1 MIVRRIY
8 DWVLSWADSRYGFIA
23 LLVVAFCESS
33 FFPIPPDVLLIP
45 LVLGATHRYWHYALG
60 TTIASVVGGLFG
72 YGIGFFA
79 WQTLGRWLVEK
90 LMAIEL
96 LMVDGRQDIAL
107 PGYLAN
113 ILGERFLFQT
123 FDTYNA
129 WVVFVFGL
137 TPLPY
142 KLVTIAAGFAQTNP
156 IVFAVASV
164 VSRGLRFF
172 VVAYLIYRFGELA
185 KRFIDKY
192 LNLLAIIFC
201 LLLIGGFLLMTL
213 VFKPG

>member
-60 TTIASVVGGLFG
+60 TTIASVVGGIFG

-90 LMAIEL
+90 VMAIEL
-96 LMVDGRQDIAL
+96 LMVNGRQDVAL
-107 PGYLAN
+107 PGYLAS
-113 ILGERFLFQT
+113 ILNENYLFQT
-123 FDTYNA
+123 FDSYNA
-129 WVVFVFGL
+129 WIVFVFGL

-142 KLVTIAAGFAQTNP
+142 KLVTISAGFTQTNP
-156 IVFAVASV
+156 VVFTLASIGA
-164 VSRGLRFF
+164 RGLRFF
-172 VVAYLIYRFGELA
+172 VVAYLIYRFGEGA
-185 KRFIDKY
+185 KRFIDNY
-192 LNLLAIIFC
+192 FNLLAIIFC
-201 LLLIGGFLLMTL
+201 LLLIGGFLVMTL
-213 VFKPG
+213 VF

>member
-1 MIVRRIY
+1 MIIRRVY

-23 LLVVAFCESS
+23 LLIVAFCESS

-72 YGIGFFA
+72 YGTGFFA

-90 LMAIEL
+90 VMAIEL
-96 LMVDGRQDIAL
+96 LMVNGRQDIAL
-107 PGYLAN
+107 PGYLVN
-113 ILGERFLFQT
+113 ILGERYLFQT

-156 IVFAVASV
+156 LVFTIASV

-172 VVAYLIYRFGELA
+172 VVAYLIYRFGGVA
-185 KRFIDKY
+185 KRLIDKY
-192 LNLLAIIFC
+192 FNLLAIIFC

-213 VFKPG
+213 VF

>member
-1 MIVRRIY
+1 MIVRRTY
-8 DWVLSWADSRYGFIA
+8 DWVLSWADSRCGFIA

-90 LMAIEL
+90 VMAVEL
-96 LMVDGRQDIAL
+96 LMVDGRQDVAL

-113 ILGERFLFQT
+113 ILGEKFLFQT

-156 IVFAVASV
+156 LVFTLASAI
-164 VSRGLRFF
+164 SRGLRFF
-172 VVAYLIYRFGELA
+172 VVAYLIYRFGEVA

-192 LNLLAIIFC
+192 FNLLAIIFC
-201 LLLIGGFLLMTL
+201 LLLIGGFLLVTM
-213 VFKPG
+213 VFKPD

>member
-1 MIVRRIY
+1 MIVRRLY
-8 DWVLSWADSRYGFIA
+8 DWVLSWANSRYGFVA

-33 FFPIPPDVLLIP
+33 FFPIPPDVLLIA
-45 LVLGATHRYWHYALG
+45 LTLGATHRYWHYALAA
-60 TTIASVVGGLFG
+60 TVASVGGGILG

-90 LMAIEL
+90 VMAIEL
-96 LMVDGRQDIAL
+96 VLVDGRQDIAL
-107 PGYLAN
+107 PTYLTS
-113 ILGERFLFQT
+113 ILGENYLFQT

-142 KLVTIAAGFAQTNP
+142 KLVTIAAGFAQTNLA
-156 IVFAVASV
+156 VFILAST

-172 VVAYLIYRFGELA
+172 VVAYLVYRFGERA

-192 LNLLAIIFC
+192 FNLLAIVFC
-201 LLLIGGFLLMTL
+201 LLLVGGFLLLTV
-213 VFKPG
+213 VFRSG

>member
-1 MIVRRIY
+1 MIVRRTY

-90 LMAIEL
+90 VMAVEL
-96 LMVDGRQDIAL
+96 LMVDGRQDVAL

-113 ILGERFLFQT
+113 ILGEKFLFQT

-156 IVFAVASV
+156 LVFTLASAI
-164 VSRGLRFF
+164 SRGLRFF
-172 VVAYLIYRFGELA
+172 VVAYLIYRFGEVA

-192 LNLLAIIFC
+192 FNLLAIIFC
-201 LLLIGGFLLMTL
+201 LLLIGGFLLVTM
-213 VFKPG
+213 VFKPD

>member
-60 TTIASVVGGLFG
+60 TTIASVVGGIFG

-90 LMAIEL
+90 VMAIEL
-96 LMVDGRQDIAL
+96 LMVNGRQDVAL
-107 PGYLAN
+107 PGYLAS
-113 ILGERFLFQT
+113 ILNENYLFQT
-123 FDTYNA
+123 FDSYNA
-129 WVVFVFGL
+129 WIVFIFGL

-142 KLVTIAAGFAQTNP
+142 KLVTISAGFTQTNP
-156 IVFAVASV
+156 VVFTLASIGA
-164 VSRGLRFF
+164 RGLRFF
-172 VVAYLIYRFGELA
+172 VVAYLIYRFGEGA
-185 KRFIDKY
+185 KRFIDNY
-192 LNLLAIIFC
+192 FNLLAIIFC
-201 LLLIGGFLLMTL
+201 LLLIGGFLVMTL
-213 VFKPG
+213 VF

>member
-1 MIVRRIY
+1 MIVRRTY

-90 LMAIEL
+90 VMAIEL
-96 LMVDGRQDIAL
+96 LMVDGRQDVAL
-107 PGYLAN
+107 PTG
-113 ILGERFLFQT
+113 Q
-123 FDTYNA
+123 
-129 WVVFVFGL
+129 
-137 TPLPY
+137 
-142 KLVTIAAGFAQTNP
+142 
-156 IVFAVASV
+156 
-164 VSRGLRFF
+164 
-172 VVAYLIYRFGELA
+172 
-185 KRFIDKY
+185 
-192 LNLLAIIFC
+192 
-201 LLLIGGFLLMTL
+201 
-213 VFKPG
+213 